1 MSSSKE
7 KQPSRL
13 RVPSRG
19 LFLGLAAPVSLAV
32 LAACGGGDSGQSS
45 FEDQFKS
52 GSQATETPLPPST
65 NTLFA
70 TATSE
75 NSTPVKDGR
84 YPFTEIGEVASDLQL
99 PDRMGNLIKLS
110 DFSGKPLIV
119 QFREKQCGPC
129 DRDAD
134 NLRNLFTDF
143 AGSDLQILTVY
154 VGISPNYPGIE
165 EESWPVLFDQNNA
178 INANQY
184 FFDGFP
190 TTIFIDREGRLRE
203 QFTGSWYYRGLTI
216 ITDQLIRGEQIVSI
230 ENLQLDDS
238 LLGLPIRTYNLSLFS
253 VGLFSHL
260 NEVADIP
267 LADAKFVEDQIAAI
281 APYLSYEISPY
292 DGNDTEA
299 DNINAILDKLA
310 ATGENLA
317 ANYCRSRAQIIL
329 DRLINAA
336 EFGRALYFKYTQYR
350 LLNIELWPQYA
361 SRFNPDCIVEVLP
374 TRN

>member
-1 MSSSKE
+1 MPAPIEGHRRISNK
-7 KQPSRL
+7 PL
-13 RVPSRG
+13 PI
-19 LFLGLAAPVSLAV
+19 FLGSVSIALA
-32 LAACGGGDSGQSS
+32 LAACARGDSAQNS
-45 FEDQFKS
+45 FEDQFRPD
-52 GSQATETPLPPST
+52 SQATETPLPTSADT
-65 NTLFA
+65 VFV

-75 NSTPVKDGR
+75 DSTPVFEGK
-84 YPFTEIGEVASDLQL
+84 YPFSEIGEFAADLQL
-99 PDRMGNLIKLS
+99 PDRTGNLIKLS

-119 QFREKQCGPC
+119 EFREKQCGPC
-129 DRDAD
+129 DRDTD

-165 EESWPVLFDQNNA
+165 DESWPVLFDQNNA

-216 ITDQLIRGEQIVSI
+216 ITDQLTRGEPIVSI

-238 LLGLPIRTYNLSLFS
+238 LLGLPIRTYDLSLFS
-253 VGLFSHL
+253 VGLFGRL
-260 NEVADIP
+260 NEIADIP

-292 DGNDTEA
+292 EGNDMEA
-299 DNINAILDKLA
+299 DNINVILDGLA

-317 ANYCRSRAQIIL
+317 ANYCRSRDELIL
-329 DRLINAA
+329 ERLINAA

-361 SRFNPDCIVEVLP
+361 AKFKPNCQVEVLP